1 MDELRTCLG
10 SRPAE
15 MQVEVERGIPVT
27 AEAVADR
34 RLNFSWARHAERP
47 RRSSALCCSL
57 SQAIS
62 FPLSSIVA

>member
-34 RLNFSWARHAERP
+34 R
-47 RRSSALCCSL
+47 
-57 SQAIS
+57 
-62 FPLSSIVA
+62 